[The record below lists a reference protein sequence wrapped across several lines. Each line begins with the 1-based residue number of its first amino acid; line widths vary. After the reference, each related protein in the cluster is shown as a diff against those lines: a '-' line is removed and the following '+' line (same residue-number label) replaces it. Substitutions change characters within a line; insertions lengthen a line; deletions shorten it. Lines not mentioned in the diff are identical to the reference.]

1 MIKALENWD
10 TKNGK
15 SIRVVVRDA
24 NGRFID
30 NTSLASL
37 IK

>member
-1 MIKALENWD
+1 MIKALEAWD
-10 TKNGK
+10 TKDGK
-15 SIRVVVRDA
+15 SVRIVVRDTK
-24 NGRFID
+24 GRFID